1 MSVTTATPHQVR
13 ARRASV
19 VTPGR
24 LAGAGGLVFV
34 AALVVQNAL
43 RAAAPGFGAAPGKVT
58 AYFLHHRAAALVPL
72 GMFPIEMLGLFAFVA
87 GVWASA
93 NRTESRWWAT
103 VGGLGVVSL
112 ASLFAVV
119 NIIEIVITAKAQTL
133 ASSPGVVESLWDVH
147 EAAFGL
153 DMGAIAV
160 ALVGLSLSS
169 ASSALIPGWLNA
181 AALPAAGCSLVA
193 AVFAVAITNGGA
205 WFALGL
211 VGFVTWLVFMITAST
226 SLLRKPQLP

>member
-1 MSVTTATPHQVR
+1 MSVTTAAPQQVR
-13 ARRASV
+13 PRAASGL
-19 VTPGR
+19 TPSR
-24 LAGAGGLVFV
+24 LAGAGGLAFV
-34 AALVVQNAL
+34 AALVIQNAL

-58 AYFLHHRAAALVPL
+58 TYFLHHRAAALVPL

-93 NRTESRWWAT
+93 NRGESRWWAT
-103 VGGLGVVSL
+103 FGGLGVVSI
-112 ASLFAVV
+112 ASLFALV

-133 ASSPGVVESLWDVH
+133 ASSPGVVESLWAIH
-147 EAAFGL
+147 AAAFGL

-160 ALVGLSLSS
+160 ALIGLSRAAAISG
-169 ASSALIPGWLNA
+169 LIPGWVSA
-181 AALPAAGCSLVA
+181 AALLGAGCSLVA

-211 VGFVTWLVFMITAST
+211 VGFVIWIVFMVAASI
-226 SLLRKPQLP
+226 SLLRRPQLP